1 MLIVIR
7 NYRILNPLWRIQYF
21 TFYPLRPS
29 NFHFSGLQIRAP
41 LFFTKNQPLSINLHL
56 VLAQNFLNEF
66 TIKLAFQWFSISLHG
81 KFSSV
86 NCPDQG
92 ALTMQYLP
100 QHDPAVAELVRL
112 EEARIEDTLD
122 LIAAENHAPRSIF
135 EAQGSIFSTK
145 AAEGYPGHRFHAG
158 CRNADALESLA
169 NERARQLF
177 GADHAN
183 LQPHSGVSANL
194 AVYFSV
200 LNPGDRILSMK
211 LSHGGHLS
219 HGDPSSITSKCFNF
233 QHYGLDPKTERIDY
247 DQVRAQALDYKPQMI
262 IAGASSYPRLIDYE
276 KMEQIASRVSA
287 YLLVDMAH
295 IAGLVAAGV
304 IPGPVAHADF
314 VTFTTYKTLQ
324 GGRGGVILCRQE
336 HAKKISRTIFPGAQG
351 TPSLN
356 LLAAKAVCF
365 KLALEPVFKALQTK
379 TRDNACALS
388 AGFEQKGY
396 RIVTGGTD
404 NHLILVDLRSKGLTG
419 DVAEKALESVGI
431 IVNRNVIP
439 GDPARPDVT
448 SGIRVGAPG
457 ITSRGMGP
465 DEVSQ
470 IVGLMDTAMINT
482 ENGDIL
488 DQVSRGVA
496 DLCRKFPVYP

>member
-1 MLIVIR
+1 
-7 NYRILNPLWRIQYF
+7 
-21 TFYPLRPS
+21 
-29 NFHFSGLQIRAP
+29 
-41 LFFTKNQPLSINLHL
+41 
-56 VLAQNFLNEF
+56 
-66 TIKLAFQWFSISLHG
+66 
-81 KFSSV
+81 
-86 NCPDQG
+86 
-92 ALTMQYLP
+92 MQYLP
-100 QHDPAVAELVRL
+100 QHDPEVAELVRL
-112 EEARIEDTLD
+112 EEARVENTLD

-145 AAEGYPGHRFHAG
+145 AAEGYPGRRFHAG
-158 CRNADALESLA
+158 CCNADALESLA
-169 NERARQLF
+169 VERARRLF

-194 AVYFSV
+194 AVYFAV

-233 QHYGLDPKTERIDY
+233 VHYGLDLKTERIDY
-247 DQVRAQALDYKPQMI
+247 DEVRALARKFKPQMI
-262 IAGASSYPRLIDYE
+262 VAGASSYPRLIDYAQ
-276 KMEQIASRVSA
+276 MAQIASSVSA

-324 GGRGGVILCRQE
+324 GGRGGVILCRQA
-336 HAKKISRTIFPGAQG
+336 HAPKISRTIFPGAQG

-365 KLALEPVFKALQTK
+365 KLAMAPEFKKLQAKTLE
-379 TRDNACALS
+379 NARALS
-388 AGFEQKGY
+388 AGFERNGY
-396 RIVTGGTD
+396 RLVSGGTD
-404 NHLILVDLRSKGLTG
+404 NHLILVDLRPKNLTG
-419 DVAEKALESVGI
+419 DAAEKTLESVGI

-439 GDPARPDVT
+439 GDAQRPDVT
-448 SGIRVGAPG
+448 SGIRIGSPG
-457 ITSRGMGP
+457 ITSRGMGVE
-465 DEVSQ
+465 EVLQ
-470 IVGLMDTAMINT
+470 IVNLMDTAMVNAA
-482 ENGDIL
+482 NRDIL

-496 DLCRKFPVYP
+496 DLCREFPVYKKRN